1 MWLLINNRQR
11 NHMTSHFSRE
21 IWVDMLLFHTFQ
33 QGGIS
38 SLRLC
43 EHARSPR
50 EKTLL
55 WEDFLCWNRSCLDT
69 RQNIRSRVPV
79 SCRIHGS
86 SGKDR
91 TILLARPNR
100 FCFIQL
106 TRRANDV
113 INSLLKLLRFSI
125 ATLCDFLKV
134 LAPQFL
140 KIYGPSRAFSRA
152 FALGAS
158 YASLLHYRIG
168 SYFTARGGDWLVSCV
183 G

>member
-1 MWLLINNRQR
+1 
-11 NHMTSHFSRE
+11 MTSHFSRD
-21 IWVDMLLFHTFQ
+21 IWVAMLLFHTFQ
-33 QGGIS
+33 HGGIS
-38 SLRLC
+38 SLTLC

-69 RQNIRSRVPV
+69 RENIRSGVPV

-86 SGKDR
+86 SGKVR
-91 TILLARPNR
+91 TILLVRPNR

-113 INSLLKLLRFSI
+113 INSLLKLLRFPI
-125 ATLCDFLKV
+125 GTLCDFLKV
-134 LAPQFL
+134 LASQFF
-140 KIYGPSRAFSRA
+140 KIYEPSRAFSRP
-152 FALGAS
+152 FALGAC

-168 SYFTARGGDWLVSCV
+168 SYLFARCGCLAR
-183 G
+183 